1 MLKILSKSKKEVIF
15 KVITSLF
22 LQGLLLII
30 PIFWSNTINHLS
42 DGDYRVSY
50 ILVVI
55 TLLLSLFYYV
65 WAYLNQKSWYLF
77 YNKIYMELTKSITRK
92 KDVCNVSLG
101 EYTNII
107 NNDVDIVST
116 FFGNIVTRIIQ
127 VIEFLII
134 YIYFL
139 SLNFYIFLVSLIV
152 SILMVFLIVKFSDV
166 TLIKNKERK
175 VFLDI
180 KSINIHKKYNTLLN
194 NKKYNDNEMLNSS
207 VEYLKSNS
215 SFNIFV
221 NGIIYII
228 LSIIELTRYF
238 VVIYGIFL
246 VNSGNMEIGTIL
258 LVYSYFARMITNF
271 EVLALINAEFQSV
284 KVSLNRIKKIEC

>member
-228 LSIIELTRYF
+228 LSIIELARYF

-246 VNSGNMEIGTIL
+246 VSSGNMEIGTIL